1 MSTNTNKDEDTIQL
15 ITVKDDGILGIT
27 IEAINLLSSFQNKK
41 IAVLSV
47 TGALNSGKSA
57 LLNTFLHN
65 DKAFQPHTKGLYM
78 YNKPIELENG
88 VVLLLIDSQGLTYG
102 KDVDG
107 VEQKL
112 FMLNVLL
119 SSCLIYNTCGVVNED
134 KVSEMEMFCDVINK
148 ININTSNNNNK
159 NSLLSKY
166 MPELIWVLRDIDI
179 DVNDSNKSSNDLLE
193 EQLTINSKGEKI
205 KQLFTNRSCVYLPN
219 AFDTEHNQNNTFI
232 EKADSLY
239 NNIKQTIPY
248 KQINQIE
255 LDGNALFGILQ
266 NYLDVLNNDETPV
279 ISLALDNVL
288 LSKANSI
295 SDKHFDLYKSTLTS
309 TFASKY
315 PMNTNDIYKTYFK
328 LQSKETE
335 SFCTSIQ
342 NTLTPV
348 QCGTYLSKLHS
359 KMQNELE
366 SVFDTNKQYYDEW
379 LNIEYKELQ
388 KNISS
393 LALDNIT
400 NIKPFFNEY
409 ITHIQTSINKLLEI
423 PNYDCTLNIIQT
435 THKITNDLII
445 GGLQKHSETLS
456 DMCVNVIKEHET
468 KINEMNTTIKEL
480 NEHINTDMKVI
491 ETLNNEKRELN
502 KKVLEIETKLDKFNS
517 EIKLKEKENANVL
530 LMENKKTKQLEE
542 FYQLQLKEKDNTIS
556 QNQTLI
562 NKLNKELTD
571 IKKDNIAKANEL
583 HQENIKL
590 HSELEKIKETNN
602 EQHQQQY
609 NSSTQNVTL
618 QTMFKSI
625 QHTFNQ
631 FEESLTKF
639 DKETQNILKMK
650 HIEQSSNDI
659 KNKIRN
665 WIDEVK
671 TFNESQLKTLSEVNE
686 KKLKDL
692 NDKLDEMKW
701 NVDKK
706 DYTIKEQCNL
716 TDTYKRKLEV
726 VNKELED
733 TKEIANSKNE
743 LIDKQKETI
752 TMLEERVS
760 GLEKENADLEV
771 NLNKNVFNYKMK
783 EDEIETLVMVFGGI
797 LSKRKDK
804 YEHNM
809 KRLSVEPKRAI
820 EELVKQYKLFK

>member
-1 MSTNTNKDEDTIQL
+1 MSTNPNKDEAIQL

-27 IEAINLLSSFQNKK
+27 VEAINLLSSFQNKQ

-47 TGALNSGKSA
+47 TGPSQSGKSS

-65 DKAFQPHTKGLYM
+65 DKAFQSRTKGLFI
-78 YNKPIELENG
+78 YNKPIELENDTI
-88 VVLLLIDSQGLTYG
+88 LLLIDSQGLSCS
-102 KDVDG
+102 KDAV

-119 SSCLIYNTCGVVNED
+119 SSCLIYNTYGVINED
-134 KVSEMEMFCDVINK
+134 KVNEMETYCDVVNK
-148 ININTSNNNNK
+148 ININASNSNSSKDTLNK
-159 NSLLSKY
+159 Y
-166 MPELIWVLRDIDI
+166 IPEMIWVLRDIDI
-179 DVNDSNKSSNDLLE
+179 NDTNKSANDLLE
-193 EQLTINSKGEKI
+193 EQLTLNSKGEKI

-219 AFDTEHNQNNTFI
+219 AFDTEHNQNNMFI
-232 EKADSLY
+232 EKTDSLY
-239 NNIKQTIPY
+239 NHIKQTIPY

-266 NYLDVLNNDETPV
+266 NYLDILNNDENPV

-295 SDKHFDLYKSTLTS
+295 SDKHFDIYKSTLTS
-309 TFASKY
+309 TFTSKY

-328 LQSKETE
+328 LQAKETE
-335 SFCTSIQ
+335 AFCASIQ
-342 NTLTPV
+342 NTLTPK
-348 QCGTYLSKLHS
+348 QCGTYLSKLYS

-379 LNIEYKELQ
+379 FGIEYKELE

-393 LALDNIT
+393 LTLDNVS

-409 ITHIQTSINKLLEI
+409 VSHIQTSMNKLLEI
-423 PNYDCTLNIIQT
+423 PNYDSSLHIIQT
-435 THKITNDLII
+435 THKITNELII
-445 GGLQKHSETLS
+445 NKLHKYSETVS

-468 KINEMNTTIKEL
+468 KIEELKTCIKEL
-480 NEHINTDMKVI
+480 NEHISSDMKVI
-491 ETLNNEKRELN
+491 ETTNNEKRELN
-502 KKVLEIETKLDKFNS
+502 KKVLEIETKLDKLNS
-517 EIKLKEKENANVL
+517 EIKLKEKENANML

-542 FYQLQLKEKDNTIS
+542 YYQLQLKEKDNIIS
-556 QNQTLI
+556 QHQMLI
-562 NKLNKELTD
+562 NKLNKELSD

-590 HSELEKIKETNN
+590 HSELEKIKETKT
-602 EQHQQQY
+602 EQH
-609 NSSTQNVTL
+609 NITMTSNKQNVSL

-631 FEESLTKF
+631 FEESLSKF

-650 HIEQSSNDI
+650 HIEQSSFEI

-665 WIDEVK
+665 WIEEVK
-671 TFNESQLKTLSEVNE
+671 AFNESQLKSLSEVNE
-686 KKLKDL
+686 KKLKEL

-701 NVDKK
+701 NIDKK

-716 TDTYKRKLEV
+716 TDTYKRKLEI

-820 EELVKQYKLFK
+820 EELVKQYTLFK